1 MNPTQS
7 HQRATVIRPA
17 TGVGL
22 GGSGSGSGSFRSA
35 VKL

>member
-7 HQRATVIRPA
+7 HHRATVIRPA

-22 GGSGSGSGSFRSA
+22 GGSGSGSFRSA